1 MNDMGAAC
9 ANHDQAVQAG
19 RTMAVTTNAR
29 RDSTSFMFVSC
40 DRRLP
45 FAGRYPLRLAL
56 GLTAFRIRY
65 IVGLDEALEPLPAH
79 FGSPLF

>member
-1 MNDMGAAC
+1 
-9 ANHDQAVQAG
+9 
-19 RTMAVTTNAR
+19 
-29 RDSTSFMFVSC
+29 MFVSC

-65 IVGLDEALEPLPAH
+65 IVGLDESLEPLPAH